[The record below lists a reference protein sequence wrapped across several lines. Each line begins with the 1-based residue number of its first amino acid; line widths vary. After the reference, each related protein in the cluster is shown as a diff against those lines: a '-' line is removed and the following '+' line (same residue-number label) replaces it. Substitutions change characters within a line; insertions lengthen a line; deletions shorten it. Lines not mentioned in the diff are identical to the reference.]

1 MLPPGSIVGGYRL
14 ERRIDHGSFGEV
26 YQARSLH
33 GDTIVALKLI
43 SLTQEDEVISAER
56 LGALLQ
62 QRFEKAHG
70 MVPETFEPGQD
81 EHYFYIPMEF
91 VDAPALSTLIQVGP
105 LEPLLAARHAASI
118 CEFLE
123 KAHRFATVID
133 GVSYERIIHADLKPP
148 HIFITGEDRITVL
161 DFGIAKAL
169 EKNRLAKTVRFGTP
183 HYMSPERLRE
193 GRTNEHD
200 DMWALGVI
208 LYEMVSGHRPYAELE
223 DPDSHATLRH
233 AIETNAPRE
242 PLPSSCPRDLVAII
256 HKLLNHQVDRRYVN
270 AAAIKEDLEA
280 FLRHETPLALKEFAT
295 AETIKAPPAP
305 GVGGQSPRLVPPT
318 VPFPASAPDQ
328 DASRPD
334 TPDAPTLVPST
345 VGRRTLLPRS
355 AWAAML
361 LALTALFTTEGVA
374 WVGAERM
381 RAELGTLDRRGV
393 VGKRQEYDRLR
404 RWNLLHLGPRL
415 RLDDPLKERL
425 VSLADAVL
433 LDYRQEE
440 PTVAETQWRQAREAL
455 KWAADLAP
463 NDASL
468 LPKELDCEAHLNR
481 IDAQSRMKTNA
492 SLARQ
497 TYKQAIERFLRA
509 AALNPAAPDPYLG
522 LSRIYIYGLDNVDEG
537 AKAIH
542 EAESRG
548 YKPGRR
554 ERALLGDGYMRR
566 AEKSRKQRVSGDERR
581 RVMEGARDDYQRC
594 IDFFDP
600 IVGFGKASA
609 NLELCKRRR
618 DAANREL
625 DARTERP

>member
-1 MLPPGSIVGGYRL
+1 MLPSGSIVGGYRL

-26 YQARSLH
+26 YQARSLRD
-33 GDTIVALKLI
+33 DTIVALKLI
-43 SLTQEDEVISAER
+43 SLTREEEVISAER

-81 EHYFYIPMEF
+81 DHYFYIPMEL
-91 VDAPALSTLIQVGP
+91 VDAPALSTLIQAGP
-105 LEPLLAARHAASI
+105 LPPLLAARHAASI

-133 GVSYERIIHADLKPP
+133 GVSYERIVHADLKPP
-148 HIFITGEDRITVL
+148 HIFVTGEERITVL

-169 EKNRLAKTVRFGTP
+169 EKNRLAKTVKFGTP

-200 DMWALGVI
+200 DMWAVGVI
-208 LYEMVSGHRPYAELE
+208 LYEMVSGHRPYSDLE
-223 DPDSHATLRH
+223 DSDSHATLSH

-270 AAAIKEDLEA
+270 AAAIKEDLET
-280 FLRHETPLALKEFAT
+280 FLRDERPLALREFAT
-295 AETIKAPPAP
+295 AETIKAPVPAS
-305 GVGGQSPRLVPPT
+305 GGPSRLVPPT
-318 VPFPASAPDQ
+318 VPFPGSVSEGAKPVAPV
-328 DASRPD
+328 
-334 TPDAPTLVPST
+334 PTTFVPSA
-345 VGRRTLLPRS
+345 VGRKALLPRS

-361 LALTALFTTEGVA
+361 LALTTIFTTEAVT

-393 VGKRQEYDRLR
+393 VAKRQEYERLR

-415 RLDDPLKERL
+415 RLNDPLKARL
-425 VSLADAVL
+425 VSLADGVL

-440 PTVAETQWRQAREAL
+440 PTVAEAQWRQASEAL
-455 KWAADLAP
+455 KWAADLSP

-492 SLARQ
+492 TLARQ
-497 TYKQAIERFLRA
+497 TYKRAIEQFLQA
-509 AALNPAAPDPYLG
+509 AALDPASPDPYLG
-522 LSRIYIYGLDNVDEG
+522 LSRIYIYGVENVDEG

-542 EAESRG
+542 EAEIRG

-554 ERALLGDGYMRR
+554 ERALLGDGYLRR
-566 AEKSRKQRVSGDERR
+566 AEKSRRQRTSGDERR
-581 RVMEGARDDYQRC
+581 QVIESARDDYQRC
-594 IDFFDP
+594 IDFFEP
-600 IVGFGKASA
+600 IAGFGRASN
-609 NLELCKRRR
+609 NLELCKRRL

-625 DARTERP
+625 AALTERP